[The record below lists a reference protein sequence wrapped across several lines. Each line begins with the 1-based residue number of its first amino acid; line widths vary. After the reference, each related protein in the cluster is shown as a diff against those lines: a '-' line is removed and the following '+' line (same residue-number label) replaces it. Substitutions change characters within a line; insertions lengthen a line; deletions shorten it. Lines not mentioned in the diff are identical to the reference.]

1 MSGSPRTT
9 PLVRWWRELNRLGP
23 ILTLVL
29 LVVVVIA
36 APQPPQHDDRIRAQH
51 DRIRLT
57 LDAVPLR
64 LGDWIGEDR
73 PLPPAAVEML
83 RPNAALSRDYRRIG
97 DPTRLSVSLIH
108 CSDVRDMGS
117 HYPPVCYPAHGWSLR
132 SEPGGEA
139 DRLPES
145 WSIADES
152 RRGIPG
158 IRSSLR
164 ISMLGEVPVRVY
176 RFSRMVD
183 GLTEVR
189 MTVFNAF
196 ILPDGSWRAELE
208 SIRDSANRRRV
219 SREGV
224 AQLQLV
230 VPGWPSMESVATA
243 FEAFLDEMPLSVFE
257 SLGSAEVGMESF
269 DE

>member
-1 MSGSPRTT
+1 MSAPLRTT
-9 PLVRWWRELNRLGP
+9 PLVRWWREFNRLGP
-23 ILTLVL
+23 MLTLA
-29 LVVVVIA
+29 LVVVAAIA
-36 APQPPQHDDRIRAQH
+36 APQPPQQDDGIRAQH
-51 DRIRLT
+51 DRIRIALES
-57 LDAVPLR
+57 VPLR

-97 DPTRLSVSLIH
+97 DPTRLSASLIH

-132 SEPGGEA
+132 SEPGSDA

-145 WSIADES
+145 WSTTAES

-158 IRSSLR
+158 VRSSLR
-164 ISMLGEVPVRVY
+164 VSTIGEVPVRVY

-230 VPGWPSMESVATA
+230 VPGWPSMESVTAA

-257 SLGSAEVGMESF
+257 ALGSAEMGMESS